1 MRILNKEMLTAHGN
15 RKGRKIVAELLDAGM
30 DALDPYV
37 RVKKLVRLENNRI
50 ILDDRGFEMRGD
62 PHAGPAVYDLKDY
75 DRVFVVGAAKGVQRA
90 ALAMEEALGD
100 ALTGGHVIAKHGEE
114 KICKKIGVTFAGH
127 PVPDA
132 RGDGHAG
139 ADAPPAHRRGKS
151 GAGGDGASQQS
162 GGIRRGR
169 HERLECL

>member
-132 RGDGHAG
+132 RGDGHAKSHTRADYG
-139 ADAPPAHRRGKS
+139 ADTHTHS
-151 GAGGDGASQQS
+151 
-162 GGIRRGR
+162 
-169 HERLECL
+169 